1 MDKINWKQKLSSRK
15 FWAAVAG
22 FVTAIMVAF
31 KVENGTAEQITA
43 IITAGGVLV
52 AYILGESAVDAN
64 RDYTN
69 AGDVKPDTSDGTDTK
84 PGKPDGADTKPDK
97 PDGAEGEDNG
107 D

>member
-1 MDKINWKQKLSSRK
+1 MIMDNKINWKQKLSSRK

-31 KVENGTAEQITA
+31 RVENGTAEQITA

-64 RDYTN
+64 RDYGN
-69 AGDVKPDTSDGTDTK
+69 GEDKSDGV
-84 PGKPDGADTKPDK
+84 GGSEDGS
-97 PDGAEGEDNG
+97 DGD
-107 D
+107 